1 MVDEIIIRAGQ
12 IAAALGAI
20 SALLGLF
27 IKWAI
32 IKPIK
37 LYIDQATA
45 PIQPTANGGKS
56 LPDAISAIHQVN
68 AAVIQVERKVE
79 NVSKR
84 VEKLEKKIQG

>member
-1 MVDEIIIRAGQ
+1 MLDEIIIRAGQ

-20 SALLGLF
+20 SAFAGLF

-32 IKPIK
+32 MKPIK

-45 PIQPTANGGKS
+45 PIQPTANGGNS
-56 LPDAISAIHQVN
+56 LPDAIKAIHEVN
-68 AAVIQVERKVE
+68 AAVIKVERKVE

-84 VEKLEKKIQG
+84 VEKLEKKLEG